1 MKEEP
6 MIQRILLAYDGS
18 AASDKAATLA
28 IDIALKY
35 GAHISVISVARPPEV
50 GDDVETEAVIENSR
64 AFHKSLLEPL
74 RKRFAGLK
82 LSTSLDVLVGHPTEQ
97 IIAEAERQHVDLIVL
112 GHRGKTLFQRFRL
125 GSVSKQVVQYAECP
139 VLVVR

>member
-1 MKEEP
+1 

-18 AASDKAATLA
+18 EASAKASDLA
-28 IDIALKY
+28 LDLARRY
-35 GAHISVISVARPPEV
+35 GARMTVLSVARPPEF

-64 AFHKSLLEPL
+64 AYHQRVLDGL
-74 RKRFAGLK
+74 RARAAASGVEAAF
-82 LSTSLDVLVGHPTEQ
+82 VVEVGHPTEQ
-97 IIAEAERQHVDLIVL
+97 IIAAAERTGADLIVL
-112 GHRGKTLFQRFRL
+112 GHRGKTLFQRLRL